1 MAAINSVG
9 GLRGSRQTPSYNATM
24 AYQINYPE
32 GLKQKSVKLK
42 QQIIVTYI
50 RPGLVDT
57 EMAKGKGL
65 YIIKTYI

>member
-1 MAAINSVG
+1 M
-9 GLRGSRQTPSYNATM
+9 T
-24 AYQINYPE
+24 YQINYPE